1 MKNKIFFIILSLCTA
16 LVTRSQVSITGPACV
31 VPGIQYQYLISTT
44 DTTGKGVHIC
54 LTGGSYSTGDSC
66 LNDSLVSAIYIT
78 WHTGTT
84 NLAVSY
90 SSDAGSNLLNVQLTT
105 ALQAGAIDA
114 AYTEQSIDYN
124 TAITSITCPAA
135 TGGTCSPAYSYQW
148 QRSVDNVN
156 WENISGATNQ
166 NMDVSLT
173 LTQTTYLRRKV
184 TETVSSSVGYSTV
197 AAVYVAAAPAGTAS
211 TRNITPAAAP
221 GNTKTYISN
230 IAFGKPGLSRLTVV
244 KQYPST
250 LNSL

>member
-1 MKNKIFFIILSLCTA
+1 MKNKIFFIIVCLCTA
-16 LVTRSQVSITGPACV
+16 LVTRSQVSVTGPACV

-54 LTGGSYSTGDSC
+54 LTGGSYTTGDSC
-66 LNDSLVSAIYIT
+66 LNDSLVSAIYVT

-84 NLAVSY
+84 SLAVSY
-90 SSDAGSNLLNVQLTT
+90 NSDAGSNLLNVQLTT
-105 ALQAGAIDA
+105 ALQAGAIDT

-124 TAITSITCPAA
+124 TAISSITCPAA

-148 QRSVDNVN
+148 QRSIDNVN

-166 NMDVSLT
+166 NMDVSLI

-197 AAVYVAAAPAGTAS
+197 AAVYVAAPPAGTAS
-211 TRNITPAAAP
+211 TGNIMSATALE
-221 GNTKTYISN
+221 NRKTYISN
-230 IAFGKPGLSRLTVV
+230 IVLAKHGLSHLFAV
-244 KQYPST
+244 KLYPST